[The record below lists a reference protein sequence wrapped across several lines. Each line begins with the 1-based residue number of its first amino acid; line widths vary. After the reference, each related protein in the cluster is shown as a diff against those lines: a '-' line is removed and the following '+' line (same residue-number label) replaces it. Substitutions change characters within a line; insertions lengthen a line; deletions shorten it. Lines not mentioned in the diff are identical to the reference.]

1 MTFGESLL
9 DVVRDA
15 PLGQLVRFFTN
26 NRLLQYPEERPDF
39 KLPEPWIRML
49 SGAELERTPR
59 PELATPSTISDLN
72 HKQEVIG
79 EKHDVSN
86 DLESK
91 EIPATCLTPKVTKDG
106 SILVDWYNEQ
116 DTANPHSWSNL
127 RRALLALLICLYTF
141 VVYLSSAIYSSST
154 QGVMEKFG
162 VSNLKA
168 TLGLAMYVLGYGI
181 GPLLFSPLSE
191 IPRIGRNPIYIITF
205 GIFVIISIPTALV
218 NNFPG
223 LIVLRFLQGFF
234 GSPCLAAGGASM
246 SDMYSMINL
255 PFAMIAW
262 VGAMSCGPSLGPL
275 LSGFAVPAENWR
287 WSLYESIWASAPV
300 LVALFIFM
308 PETSGPNI
316 LLRRAQRLRK
326 LTGSQKLMSQSEI
339 DQSHMKVSGV
349 AIDALIKPLE
359 ITIKD
364 PAVMFVQVYSAIVYG
379 IYYSYFEVFPLV
391 YPVYYGMNLGEVG
404 LVFICIAVGCIFAIV
419 GYGSLLY
426 FVITPRI
433 KKIGMGPQENVL
445 LPGLPTSFGP
455 TLGLF
460 MFAWTARA
468 SIHWIVP
475 TIGVTIYAGST
486 FTLLQCMFLYIPL
499 SYPQYAA
506 SLFAANDFFRSAL
519 ASGSILFA
527 HPLYHNL
534 GFARGTS
541 LLGGLSVIGI
551 IGMFLLYFYG
561 AKLRALSRFAT
572 YTAD

>member
-1 MTFGESLL
+1 
-9 DVVRDA
+9 
-15 PLGQLVRFFTN
+15 
-26 NRLLQYPEERPDF
+26 
-39 KLPEPWIRML
+39 
-49 SGAELERTPR
+49 
-59 PELATPSTISDLN
+59 
-72 HKQEVIG
+72 
-79 EKHDVSN
+79 
-86 DLESK
+86 
-91 EIPATCLTPKVTKDG
+91 
-106 SILVDWYNEQ
+106 
-116 DTANPHSWSNL
+116 
-127 RRALLALLICLYTF
+127 
-141 VVYLSSAIYSSST
+141 
-154 QGVMEKFG
+154 
-162 VSNLKA
+162 
-168 TLGLAMYVLGYGI
+168 
-181 GPLLFSPLSE
+181 
-191 IPRIGRNPIYIITF
+191 
-205 GIFVIISIPTALV
+205 
-218 NNFPG
+218 
-223 LIVLRFLQGFF
+223 
-234 GSPCLAAGGASM
+234 
-246 SDMYSMINL
+246 
-255 PFAMIAW
+255 MIA
-262 VGAMSCGPSLGPL
+262 SLGPL

-300 LVALFIFM
+300 LIALFTFM

-316 LLRRAQRLRK
+316 LLCRAQRLRK

-339 DQSHMKVSGV
+339 DQSHMKVSSI

-364 PAVMFVQVYSAIVYG
+364 PAVLFVQVYSGIVYG
-379 IYYSYFEVFPLV
+379 IYYSCKCPLTQHSPLANRTDFEVFPLV

-404 LVFICIAVGCIFAIV
+404 LVFICIAVGCIFAII

-433 KKIGMGPQENVL
+433 KKVGMGPQENVL

-499 SYPQYAA
+499 SYPRYAA

-534 GFARGTS
+534 GFAKGTS
-541 LLGGLSVIGI
+541 LLGGLSIIGI

-572 YTAD
+572 YAEE